1 MIVILCGPPGTGK
14 TTVARGLERR
24 LTATDPGRRVRRF
37 DSDDVAS
44 PTYERLAERVV
55 AAAESADGE
64 TGSPDVLLVAGTFYR
79 RAWRDRFRA
88 LADSDSIDSV
98 RFVRL
103 EASLETCLKRNRD
116 RADAIDEQGVH
127 VVYREFE
134 PIEADAVVDT
144 EATTPAEAVDRVATL
159 VTDWIAE
166 R

>member
-1 MIVILCGPPGTGK
+1 MVLCGPPGTGK

-24 LTATDPGRRVRRF
+24 SSATGPERRVRRF
-37 DSDDVAS
+37 DSDDFAS
-44 PTYERLAERVV
+44 RTYERLAERVA
-55 AAAESADGE
+55 AAAETEDGE
-64 TGSPDVLLVAGTFYR
+64 RPVPAVLLVAGTFYR

-88 LADSDSIDSV
+88 LADRESIGGV

-103 EASLETCLKRNRD
+103 AASLETCLERNRD

-134 PIEADAVVDT
+134 PLDADAVVDT
-144 EATTPAEAVDRVATL
+144 EATSPAEALDRVATL
-159 VTDWIAE
+159 VTEWRAG